1 MTSIGQAEPATDAR
15 RRFDAGN
22 AAYSRGEFVH
32 AAEEYKAAF
41 KEKQDPVF
49 LYNIAQAYRLAGDAK
64 NAVFFYR
71 SYLRNLPNARNR
83 HEIEDR
89 ITKLERQ
96 PSPPPPADQPAP
108 EPGPMTPPRGK
119 HGSDSHQT
127 PPIIPHPPGG
137 EPRTEPSDD
146 APASAI
152 APKAGPAAEAAPT
165 STPTATVGPRR

>member
-1 MTSIGQAEPATDAR
+1 MRVLLFLVSLSTVTITSTSSAQADPATEAR
-15 RRFDAGN
+15 RHFDAGN
-22 AAYSRGEFVH
+22 AAYSLGKFVH

-41 KEKQDPVF
+41 KEKQDPAF

-71 SYLRNLPNARNR
+71 SYLRNLPKARNR
-83 HEIEDR
+83 REVEDR

-96 PSPPPPADQPAP
+96 PSPPRAEQPAP
-108 EPGPMTPPRGK
+108 GPTTPPRGK
-119 HGSDSHQT
+119 RSSDSHQT

-146 APASAI
+146 APAPAV
-152 APKAGPAAEAAPT
+152 AP
-165 STPTATVGPRR
+165 